1 MVSKS
6 FSPLQS
12 QMSQCED
19 VPIENLPLYLK
30 ELNIYSLL
38 IALTYVRD

>member
-12 QMSQCED
+12 QTSQCED
-19 VPIENLPLYLK
+19 MHIKNLPLYLK